1 MKTHLTIEERN
12 TILTGVRQGCDK
24 TTIAKMVG
32 KDKSTISLEIKKHRK
47 CTYVTSLPKECDNYK
62 KCKYG
67 RKCTDKCPDFK
78 PFYCKRRDRTPGVCN
93 GCSNYKSCRFT
104 KYSYDPNY
112 AQNQYKEMLTKSRE
126 GVNQTEETLESIA
139 EIVVPLLL
147 MGQSPYVIVENHP
160 ELNITEKTLYNYIDL
175 GLFKKWNVDNF
186 CLRRKLSRKPTKTLQ
201 NRYKKRTDRK
211 YLNGRQYKDYLAF
224 KEQSSDYCIEIQM
237 DTVYNNIT
245 SGPFAQ
251 TFKIVEIGF
260 MLVLFHKQKS
270 ADDMLKGMD
279 WLDNL
284 LSPLRG
290 VYSFILLTDRGSEFV
305 KADEIEFRKDGSK
318 RFNLFYCDPM
328 CSHQKGSLENNHEE
342 LRYILPKETDLYSI
356 GFNSQEK
363 ANLIT
368 SNINSVKK
376 EKLKGKTPFELL
388 TFYYPQIVAELS
400 KVGIH
405 EVDRD
410 KVNLTPS
417 LIK

>member
-1 MKTHLTIEERN
+1 
-12 TILTGVRQGCDK
+12 
-24 TTIAKMVG
+24 
-32 KDKSTISLEIKKHRK
+32 
-47 CTYVTSLPKECDNYK
+47 
-62 KCKYG
+62 
-67 RKCTDKCPDFK
+67 
-78 PFYCKRRDRTPGVCN
+78 
-93 GCSNYKSCRFT
+93 
-104 KYSYDPNY
+104 
-112 AQNQYKEMLTKSRE
+112 
-126 GVNQTEETLESIA
+126 
-139 EIVVPLLL
+139 

-186 CLRRKLSRKPTKTLQ
+186 CLRRKLSRKLTKTLQ

-211 YLNGRQYKDYLAF
+211 YLNGRQYKDYLVF

-237 DTVYNNIT
+237 DAVYNNIT

-328 CSHQKGSLENNHEE
+328 CSHQKV
-342 LRYILPKETDLYSI
+342 P
-356 GFNSQEK
+356 
-363 ANLIT
+363 
-368 SNINSVKK
+368 
-376 EKLKGKTPFELL
+376 
-388 TFYYPQIVAELS
+388 
-400 KVGIH
+400 
-405 EVDRD
+405 
-410 KVNLTPS
+410 
-417 LIK
+417 

>member
-175 GLFKKWNVDNF
+175 GLFKKWNV
-186 CLRRKLSRKPTKTLQ
+186 
-201 NRYKKRTDRK
+201 
-211 YLNGRQYKDYLAF
+211 
-224 KEQSSDYCIEIQM
+224 
-237 DTVYNNIT
+237 V
-245 SGPFAQ
+245 
-251 TFKIVEIGF
+251 
-260 MLVLFHKQKS
+260 
-270 ADDMLKGMD
+270 
-279 WLDNL
+279 
-284 LSPLRG
+284 
-290 VYSFILLTDRGSEFV
+290 
-305 KADEIEFRKDGSK
+305 
-318 RFNLFYCDPM
+318 
-328 CSHQKGSLENNHEE
+328 
-342 LRYILPKETDLYSI
+342 
-356 GFNSQEK
+356 
-363 ANLIT
+363 
-368 SNINSVKK
+368 
-376 EKLKGKTPFELL
+376 
-388 TFYYPQIVAELS
+388 
-400 KVGIH
+400 
-405 EVDRD
+405 
-410 KVNLTPS
+410 
-417 LIK
+417 